1 MKRTNDFYYLKTE
14 KGYEI
19 YDGVTNMVFGCEC
32 KKEKADEMV
41 SMLNDLRR
49 NFILNNK

>member
-1 MKRTNDFYYLKTE
+1 MKRTNDFYYQHTE
-14 KGYEI
+14 KGYVI

-32 KKEKADEMV
+32 KKEKAIKMV
-41 SMLNDLRR
+41 DNFNDLRR